1 MRLFRPPNLF
11 TVPGDPLA
19 GFLLAGGRLG
29 WGIVPGALAALLLY
43 SAGLLLNDFFDRE
56 ADARERPERPVPS
69 GAVPAGA
76 VAVVGGLLLVVGA
89 LVGWAGADPGGRWVP
104 LALAAAILAYDA
116 ALKRLPVVGPVTMGA
131 CRGGSVV
138 LGAACAGQWA
148 RPAAL
153 TAAAI
158 LWAYTTAITVL
169 AAGEARATR
178 RGVESLAPGAILIA
192 GCVVLSLVR
201 APGIPLGL
209 LGVAALVFGG
219 AEALLVGSLLM
230 GGREAVPACIGR
242 LVRVM
247 LWAQGGWCLWTAEAP
262 AATAAFAS
270 LFVALRLGAEV
281 AGRKFYGS

>member
-1 MRLFRPPNLF
+1 MRLFRLPNLF

-19 GFLLAGGRLG
+19 GFLLARGWFG

-56 ADARERPERPVPS
+56 ADARGRPERPVPS

-76 VAVVGGLLLVVGA
+76 VAVVGGVLLVAGA
-89 LVGWAGADPGGRWVP
+89 LLGWAATGPDGRWVP

-131 CRGGSVV
+131 CRAGSIV
-138 LGAACAGQWA
+138 LGAACAGQLA
-148 RPAAL
+148 RPAVL

-158 LWAYTTAITVL
+158 LWAYTTAITIL
-169 AAGEARATR
+169 AAGEARAVR
-178 RGVESLAPGAILIA
+178 RGVESLAPGGILIA
-192 GCVVLSLVR
+192 GCVALSLVR
-201 APGIPLGL
+201 PPCLPLGL

-230 GGREAVPACIGR
+230 GGREPVPACIGR

-262 AATAAFAS
+262 AATAALAA

-281 AGRKFYGS
+281 AGRRFYGS